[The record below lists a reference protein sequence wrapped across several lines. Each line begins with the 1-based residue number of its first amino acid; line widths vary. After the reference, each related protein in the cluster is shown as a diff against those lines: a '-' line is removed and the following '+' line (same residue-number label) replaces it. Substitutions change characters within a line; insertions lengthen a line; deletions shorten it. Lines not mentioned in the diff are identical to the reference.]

1 MMVKWVE
8 NSKYPYHVLDP
19 TTPWFEWLSYCEC
32 CASLGVE
39 PRLGRFMRYREY
51 LKEVGIL

>member
-1 MMVKWVE
+1 MT
-8 NSKYPYHVLDP
+8 YHVLDP

-32 CASLGVE
+32 CASLNIE

-51 LKEVGIL
+51 LREVGIL

>member
-1 MMVKWVE
+1 VE
-8 NSKYPYHVLDP
+8 NSNNYPYHVLDP

-32 CASLGVE
+32 CLSLGVE

-51 LKEVGIL
+51 LKEVGLL